1 MTTMMVMMMMMMI
14 GHDAYG
20 LDQGSG
26 HDARLHSSGIL
37 NRRRLHHRVTKRGCP
52 LVGRWRNLRVGKR
65 ASCQVGIRLL
75 LRRLRFKL
83 AKAILVLERDSSRLS
98 VPSRLLGWWVTLLLG
113 STARWRQ
120 LSGESDGGL

>member
-1 MTTMMVMMMMMMI
+1 M

-26 HDARLHSSGIL
+26 HDARLHSSGI
-37 NRRRLHHRVTKRGCP
+37 LHHRVTKRGCP

-65 ASCQVGIRLL
+65 PPCQVGIRLL

-98 VPSRLLGWWVTLLLG
+98 VPTRLLGWWVTLLLG
-113 STARWRQ
+113 STARW
-120 LSGESDGGL
+120 G

>member
-1 MTTMMVMMMMMMI
+1 MMMMMM

-37 NRRRLHHRVTKRGCP
+37 HHRVTKRGCP
-52 LVGRWRNLRVGKR
+52 LVGRWRNLRVGQR
-65 ASCQVGIRLL
+65 APRQVGIRLL

-98 VPSRLLGWWVTLLLG
+98 VPTRLLGWWVTLLLG
-113 STARWRQ
+113 STALWRQ